1 MIKSEGCALRH
12 SPRVVGVRLS
22 GLCGLD
28 VDELA
33 TVATFAELYSAADEG
48 IESVVLADT
57 DIQTGMVHCAALTF
71 ENVAGFG
78 ELAAEDL
85 NTQTFAF

>member
-1 MIKSEGCALRH
+1 MIKSEGRALRH

-71 ENVAGFG
+71 QDVTCFAVLTAKNFYAES
-78 ELAAEDL
+78 LA
-85 NTQTFAF
+85 F